1 MEKVM
6 DPIMVTGGAGYIGSH
21 AVKLLLESGRN
32 VVVVDNLSAG
42 KRSAVAGGAEF
53 EQADTRDYEKMKEL
67 LYKYHP
73 SAVMHF
79 AAFLAVGESVDKP
92 SEYYDNN
99 LVGVLRLLTAMR
111 DTGVKRFIFSSTAAV
126 YGQPE
131 SVPVTENESLKPES
145 PYGQT
150 KLAVEQMLPWFEQ
163 AYGINYTVLRYF
175 NAAGADKDGGIGL
188 DNENAT
194 NLIPKAVYS
203 LIKGGSIEIF
213 GTDYPTPDGT
223 GVRDYIHVSDLADAH
238 LKALERLEKG
248 GKSEIF
254 NLGTGKGTSV
264 KEILSAVEKVSGKK
278 LNVKI
283 SPRRAG
289 DPAKVWA
296 DSAKAQKE
304 LGWSPKYTN
313 IEEIVATSWKW
324 HSTHP
329 SGYDK

>member
-1 MEKVM
+1 MQ
-6 DPIMVTGGAGYIGSH
+6 PILVTGGAGYIGSH
-21 AVKLLLESGRN
+21 AVKELVKSGRK
-32 VVVVDNLSAG
+32 VIVVDNLSAG
-42 KRSAVAGGAEF
+42 HRGAIPENVDF
-53 EQADTRDYEKMKEL
+53 EEADTRDFDKMKEIL
-67 LYKYHP
+67 EKYHP

-79 AAFLAVGESVDKP
+79 AAFLAVGESVEKP
-92 SEYYDNN
+92 IEYYDNN

-111 DTGVKRFIFSSTAAV
+111 DTGVKQFIFSSTAAV

-131 SVPVTENESLKPES
+131 NIPVTEKESLKPES

-150 KLAVEQMLPWFEQ
+150 KLSVEQMLPWVER
-163 AYGINYTVLRYF
+163 AYGIKYTVLRYF
-175 NAAGADKDGGIGL
+175 NAAGADDGAQIGL

-194 NLIPKAVYS
+194 NLIPKAIYS
-203 LIKGGSIEIF
+203 LLKGGSIEVF

-248 GKSEIF
+248 GKSDIF

-264 KEILSAVEKVSGKK
+264 KEIINAVEKASGKK
-278 LNVKI
+278 LDVKI

-296 DSAKAQKE
+296 DSSKAQSE

-329 SGYDK
+329 DGYKK